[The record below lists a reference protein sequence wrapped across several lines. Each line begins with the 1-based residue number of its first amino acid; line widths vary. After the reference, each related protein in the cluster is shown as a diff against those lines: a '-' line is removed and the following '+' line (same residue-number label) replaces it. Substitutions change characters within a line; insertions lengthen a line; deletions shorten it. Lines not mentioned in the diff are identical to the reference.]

1 MNMLART
8 ALFVRSTACAALL
21 LAVLAAGVPPVRGAE
36 RPPLQTVQIRDMVV
50 LKDGSLIYGVVVEM
64 TEDKL
69 KLVTQFGADKFMM
82 INWKDVANLAINH
95 PVPVKLKD
103 GTTIIGTVTTG
114 QDGTIRLKAE
124 PVTEQLTIALADVS
138 AINPPVKPPV
148 AFEGNFTLGM
158 SGANGNANFSNA
170 SGLAELVGRSE
181 SLRLT
186 FIGRYIYGE
195 AENKVITRNS
205 RGTIKL
211 DFFLTKRFFWFVS
224 SYFEQ
229 DTFQDLNLRTALST
243 GPGYQFIEKN
253 DYAHPYLKDMQMY
266 AEAGLAYFNED
277 FKLKQDQTSTR
288 LRTSVKWDWGIIPD
302 KIALYHYNEFFPSI
316 TDTADFYLTT
326 DQGLVF
332 NVVENFVAK
341 IQYTYRYNNR
351 PPAGVKPADSIYLIT
366 LGYSLGK

>member
-1 MNMLART
+1 MITHKAWPPF
-8 ALFVRSTACAALL
+8 AGPAACAALL
-21 LAVLAAGVPPVRGAE
+21 LAGVLASAVPPARAAE
-36 RPPLQTVQIRDMVV
+36 DPAPVV
-50 LKDGSLIYGVVVEM
+50 LKQDLIALKDGSLIFGEVVEM

-69 KLVTQFGADKFMM
+69 KVKTRFGADKFLM
-82 INWKDVANLAINH
+82 IKWADVANLTISH
-95 PVPVKLKD
+95 PLPIKLKD
-103 GTTIIGTVTTG
+103 GTTIVGTVAEG
-114 QDGTIRLKAE
+114 KDGTIRLKAE
-124 PVTEQLTIALADVS
+124 PVTEQLTIALGDVT

-158 SGANGNANFSNA
+158 SGANGNANFANA
-170 SGLAELVGRSE
+170 SGLAELVGRSDR
-181 SLRLT
+181 LRLT
-186 FIGRYIYGE
+186 IIGRYIYGE
-195 AENKVITRNS
+195 ADNKVVTRNS

-253 DYAHPYLKDMQMY
+253 DFTSPHLKDMQMY

-277 FKLKQDQTSTR
+277 FKFRQDQTSTR
-288 LRTSVKWDWGIIPD
+288 LRTSVKWDWGIIPE
-302 KIALYHYNEFFPSI
+302 KVAVYHYNEFFPSI

-326 DQGLVF
+326 DQGLMF
-332 NVVENFVAK
+332 NVIENFVAK

-351 PPAGVKPADSIYLIT
+351 PPTGVKPADSIYLIT